1 MIVVIDG
8 PAGSGKSSTAR
19 EVARRTEIEFL
30 DSGAI
35 YRTAAVLFLDTNRN
49 MELFID
55 KLNQSDISFEYIDG
69 IFHTYIDGEE
79 VTDRI
84 RTPEVNEV
92 VSTVAAKPDV
102 RDHVNKLMHEV
113 VEERHFIAEGRDLG
127 TVVFPDA
134 ALKFFMVADLE
145 TRAKRRYQELV
156 ESGEETS
163 LEEVKAN
170 LAERDQVD
178 SSRSTAPLV
187 KANDAIEV
195 DTTNMS
201 FEEQV
206 SFITDK
212 VEALLERQD

>member
-19 EVARRTEIEFL
+19 AVARQTEIEFL

-35 YRTAAVLFLDTNRN
+35 YRTASVLFLDTGRN
-49 MELFID
+49 MEMFID
-55 KLNQSDISFEYIDG
+55 KLNQSDITFEYVDG
-69 IFHTYIDGEE
+69 IFRTYINGEE

-84 RTPEVNEV
+84 RTPKVNEV
-92 VSTVAAKPDV
+92 VSTVAARPEV
-102 RDHVNKLMHEV
+102 RDHVNQLMHEV
-113 VEERHFIAEGRDLG
+113 VQERHFIAEGRDLG
-127 TVVFPDA
+127 TVVFPNA

-145 TRAKRRYQELV
+145 TRAQRRYQELV
-156 ESGEETS
+156 NSGEEAS
-163 LEEVKAN
+163 LDDVKAN

-178 SSRSTAPLV
+178 SSRDTAPLV
-187 KANDAIEV
+187 KADDAIEV

-206 SFITDK
+206 QFITEQ
-212 VEALLERQD
+212 VEAVLAQQD